1 MRLPFRAIARAAPA
15 ARHGE
20 VSQVSQPA
28 AGVSVDV
35 AALAALEAA
44 ARDFHFQS
52 RQPGHSV
59 LAGRHASKVR
69 GRGLS
74 FEELRLYLPGDDI
87 RSMDWRVTA
96 RTGQPH
102 VRVYTEEKDRPVLLV
117 VDQRINMF
125 FGSRRAMK
133 SVSAAEAA
141 ALAAWRVL
149 AEGDR
154 VGGIVFG
161 DEGAEVFVPRRS
173 RDAVQQ
179 LLGGIARF
187 NQLLRADARAG
198 RSAAQ
203 LNAALERAV
212 SMARHDWLIIVISDF
227 DGHDARTRDLMLQ
240 MAAHNDLLTILIH
253 DPFLSELPASG
264 QLVVS
269 DGELQVELGFGH
281 AATRRSIA
289 GFVDEHARALLDW
302 HHAIGVPLLPLSA
315 AEETALQ
322 LRRLLGRPLQQAPA
336 RQRMGVAR

>member
-15 ARHGE
+15 AAHARS
-20 VSQVSQPA
+20 SQAV
-28 AGVSVDV
+28 AGVSVDA
-35 AALAALEAA
+35 AALARLEVA
-44 ARDFHFQS
+44 ARDFHFLP
-52 RQPGHSV
+52 RQPVHSV
-59 LAGRHASKVR
+59 LAGRHASRVR

-96 RTGQPH
+96 RTGRAH

-154 VGGIVFG
+154 VGAVVLG
-161 DEGAEVFVPRRS
+161 DDSIEAFAPRRS

-187 NQLLRADARAG
+187 NQALRADAPARRAEG
-198 RSAAQ
+198 Q
-203 LNAALERAV
+203 LNAALERSAR
-212 SMARHDWLIIVISDF
+212 MARHDCLVIVVSDF
-227 DGHDARTRDLMLQ
+227 DGHDARTRDLML
-240 MAAHNDLLTILIH
+240 ALATHNDVLSILVH
-253 DPFLSELPASG
+253 DPFLGQLPGSG

-281 AATRRSIA
+281 AATRRGIGEFA
-289 GFVDEHARALLDW
+289 DARARSLLDW
-302 HHAIGVPLLPLSA
+302 HHAMGVPLLPLSA
-315 AEETALQ
+315 AEETAPQ
-322 LRRLLGRPLQQAPA
+322 LRLLLGRPLQQAPVRRRAGAA
-336 RQRMGVAR
+336 R

>member
-1 MRLPFRAIARAAPA
+1 MRLPFRAMARAAPSAVQAPA
-15 ARHGE
+15 AAT
-20 VSQVSQPA
+20 V
-28 AGVSVDV
+28 AGVSVDA
-35 AALAALEAA
+35 AALAALEVA
-44 ARDFHFQS
+44 ARDFHFLP
-52 RQPGHSV
+52 RQPVHSV

-69 GRGLS
+69 GRGLT

-96 RTGQPH
+96 RTGKPH

-154 VGGIVFG
+154 VGGVVFG
-161 DEGAEVFVPRRS
+161 DAKAEEFTPRRS
-173 RDAVQQ
+173 REAVQQ
-179 LLGGIARF
+179 LLGAIARF
-187 NQLLRADARAG
+187 NQALRADAPARRAAG
-198 RSAAQ
+198 Q
-203 LNAALERAV
+203 LNAALERAAR
-212 SMARHDWLIIVISDF
+212 MARHDCLVIVISDF
-227 DGHDARTRDLMLQ
+227 DGHDDRTRDLMLE
-240 MAAHNDLLTILIH
+240 MAARNDVLTILVH
-253 DPFLSELPASG
+253 DPFLSELPESG

-289 GFVDEHARALLDW
+289 EFVDTHAKALLDW

-322 LRRLLGRPLQQAPA
+322 LRRLLGRPLQQTPV
-336 RQRMGVAR
+336 RQRAGAAR

>member
-15 ARHGE
+15 AAHPPS
-20 VSQVSQPA
+20 SQAV
-28 AGVSVDV
+28 AGVSVDA
-35 AALAALEAA
+35 AALARLEVA
-44 ARDFHFQS
+44 ARDFHFLP
-52 RQPGHSV
+52 RQPVHSV
-59 LAGRHASKVR
+59 LAGRHASRVR
-69 GRGLS
+69 GRGLT
-74 FEELRLYLPGDDI
+74 FEELRLYLPGDDL

-154 VGGIVFG
+154 VGGVVLG
-161 DEGAEVFVPRRS
+161 DDRIEAFAPRRS

-187 NQLLRADARAG
+187 NQALRADAPARRAAG
-198 RSAAQ
+198 Q
-203 LNAALERAV
+203 LNAALERTAR
-212 SMARHDWLIIVISDF
+212 MARHDCLVIVVSDF
-227 DGHDARTRDLMLQ
+227 DGHDSRTRDLML
-240 MAAHNDLLTILIH
+240 ALATHNDVLTILVH
-253 DPFLSELPASG
+253 DPFLGALPGSG

-281 AATRRSIA
+281 AATRRGIA
-289 GFVDEHARALLDW
+289 EFADARARTLLDW
-302 HHAIGVPLLPLSA
+302 HHAMGVPLLPLSA
-315 AEETALQ
+315 AEETAPQ
-322 LRRLLGRPLQQAPA
+322 LRRLLGRPLQQAPV
-336 RQRMGVAR
+336 RQRAGAAR

>member
-1 MRLPFRAIARAAPA
+1 MRLPFRAIARAAPTA
-15 ARHGE
+15 AQTHASGA
-20 VSQVSQPA
+20 VP
-28 AGVSVDV
+28 GVSVDV
-35 AALAALEAA
+35 AALAALEVA
-44 ARDFHFQS
+44 ARDFHFRP

-69 GRGLS
+69 GRGLT

-102 VRVYTEEKDRPVLLV
+102 VRVYTEEKDRPVLIV

-161 DEGAEVFVPRRS
+161 DQDAEVFAPRHS
-173 RDAVQQ
+173 RESVQH

-187 NQLLRADARAG
+187 SQALRADSPAR

-203 LNAALERAV
+203 LDAALERAAR
-212 SMARHDWLIIVISDF
+212 MAGHDWLVIVISDF
-227 DGHDARTRDLMLQ
+227 DGHDTRTRDLMLG
-240 MAAHNDLLTILIH
+240 MAGRNDLLTILVH
-253 DPFLSELPASG
+253 DPFLSELPESG

-281 AATRRSIA
+281 AATRRGI
-289 GFVDEHARALLDW
+289 GEFVDAHARALLDW

-315 AEETALQ
+315 AEQTALQ
-322 LRRLLGRPLQQAPA
+322 LRRLLGRPLQQAPV
-336 RQRMGVAR
+336 RQRPGAAR

>member
-1 MRLPFRAIARAAPA
+1 MRLPFRAIARAAPDA
-15 ARHGE
+15 ARAPF
-20 VSQVSQPA
+20 SLAQP
-28 AGVSVDV
+28 GVSVDA
-35 AALAALEAA
+35 AALARLEVA
-44 ARDFHFQS
+44 ARDFHFLP
-52 RQPGHSV
+52 RQPVHSV
-59 LAGRHASKVR
+59 LAGRHASRVR
-69 GRGLS
+69 GRGLT

-96 RTGQPH
+96 RTGKPH

-154 VGGIVFG
+154 VGGVVLG
-161 DEGAEVFVPRRS
+161 DDRIEAFAPRRS

-187 NQLLRADARAG
+187 NQALRADAPARRAAG
-198 RSAAQ
+198 Q
-203 LNAALERAV
+203 LNAALERTAR
-212 SMARHDWLIIVISDF
+212 MARHDCLVIVISDF
-227 DGHDARTRDLMLQ
+227 DGHDSRTRDLML
-240 MAAHNDLLTILIH
+240 ALATHNDVLTILVH
-253 DPFLSELPASG
+253 DPFLGALPGSG

-281 AATRRSIA
+281 AATRRNIA
-289 GFVDEHARALLDW
+289 EFADARARALLDW
-302 HHAIGVPLLPLSA
+302 HHAMGVPLLPLSA
-315 AEETALQ
+315 AEETAPQ

-336 RQRMGVAR
+336 RQRAGAPR